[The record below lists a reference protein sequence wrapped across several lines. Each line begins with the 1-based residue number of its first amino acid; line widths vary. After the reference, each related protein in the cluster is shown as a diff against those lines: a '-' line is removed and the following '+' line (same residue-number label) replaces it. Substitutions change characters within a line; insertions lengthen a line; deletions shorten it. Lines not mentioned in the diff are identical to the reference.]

1 MLIKYMCDS
10 KSDTW
15 CMRYPFQST
24 GRPISHRNLWS
35 FRVYVIPLRV
45 FVLEWDSRPG
55 TTTGVNT
62 PAWHFVVVSCLNK
75 CRAISIAD
83 FPDGR
88 NLSFHLLGMIAD
100 HRRNLGRVGKIETV
114 PIIQICPRP
123 SQTIGDIYDF
133 EFSLVG
139 TEIWDS
145 RERLKSPIVWDFPDI
160 RKPGLIDQT
169 LSLFST
175 PSWRVDKLV
184 RNYSVCSIFVWESN
198 VEFIYLLL
206 FFSFWKILSSN
217 LPAIWKLMHSQS
229 INQSTNQSINQFLYL
244 SDKLT

>member
-10 KSDTW
+10 KSDTLR
-15 CMRYPFQST
+15 MRYPFQST
-24 GRPISHRNLWS
+24 DRPISHRNVWS
-35 FRVYVIPLRV
+35 FRVYMIPLRD
-45 FVLEWDSRPG
+45 FVPEWDSRPG
-55 TTTGVNT
+55 TITGMNSRRHGIL
-62 PAWHFVVVSCLNK
+62 WWYHVSK

-83 FPDGR
+83 VPDGT

-123 SQTIGDIYDF
+123 YQTIGDIYDF
-133 EFSLVG
+133 QTSLVS

-160 RKPGLIDQT
+160 RKPGLIEQT
-169 LSLFST
+169 LSRFST

-198 VEFIYLLL
+198 VE
-206 FFSFWKILSSN
+206 
-217 LPAIWKLMHSQS
+217 
-229 INQSTNQSINQFLYL
+229 
-244 SDKLT
+244 